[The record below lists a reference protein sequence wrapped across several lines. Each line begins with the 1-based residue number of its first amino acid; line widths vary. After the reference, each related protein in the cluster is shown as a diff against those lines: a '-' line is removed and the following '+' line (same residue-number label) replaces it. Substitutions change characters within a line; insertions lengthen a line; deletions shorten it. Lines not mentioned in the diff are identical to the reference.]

1 MEELLLDIVAHLR
14 ELPAERSHDA
24 LTRAELDAL
33 WRKHNRGIRN
43 NEKHL
48 SKRYI
53 LPYYQKVKQNDP
65 EHWQRWNIDSTL
77 EKRLIRTIQMKP
89 HRTGSGVA
97 TITVITRPQTCSSNC
112 LYCPCDLR
120 MPKSYLANEPA
131 CQRAEH
137 NFFDPYLQVAARLRA
152 LSQMGH
158 SIDKIELIV
167 LGGTWSD
174 YPRDYQLWFMRELFR
189 ALNDWP
195 IQKEVLRTRYEW
207 YRSLGIANTPERLSR
222 FVEAEQRLVNQGK
235 KSFNEAFHA
244 LYQSSKPHQSANK
257 QMHATMEELQSEQ
270 LRNEQAAQRVVGLV
284 IETRPD
290 TITPENLTLYR
301 QMGCTKIQM
310 GIQSTRQ
317 EILDVNHR
325 YTTMAQI
332 RRAFNLVR
340 LFGFKIHAHLMVNLL
355 GSTPASDKEDFHTF
369 VNDASFLPDEI
380 KLYPCAL
387 VEGTQLVS
395 RYNDGSWRP
404 YSREELVDV
413 LVHDVLETPDYIR
426 ISRMIRDISAD
437 DILVGNKHTNLRQMV
452 ENEIRSAGSAGLVH
466 EIRFREIALN
476 KVNLDELTLSDVT
489 YDTNVSHEHFLQ
501 WITPAGRIA
510 GFCRLSLPRWEVL
523 TQGDADVHAN
533 ELPATPGQA
542 MIREVHVYG
551 QSMQLGREGVAAQ
564 HKGLGRQLVERACAI
579 AQQEGFS
586 SINVI
591 SSVGTRAYYRRLG
604 FKDAG
609 LYQRRQLTNEKQ

>member
-1 MEELLLDIVAHLR
+1 MEELLLDILEHLR
-14 ELPAERSHDA
+14 ALPAERTDDA
-24 LTRAELDAL
+24 LTRSELDAL
-33 WRKHNRGIRN
+33 WRKHNRGVHN

-48 SKRYI
+48 SKRFI
-53 LPYYQKVKQNDP
+53 LPFYQKIKQENP
-65 EHWQRWNIDSTL
+65 ERWAYWNIDSAL

-174 YPRDYQLWFMRELFR
+174 YPRAYQIWFIRELFR

-195 IQKEVLRTRYEW
+195 IAKETLRQRYDH
-207 YRSLGIANTPERLSR
+207 YRKLGLANSPDQLSK
-222 FVEAEQRLVNQGK
+222 FVETQQVLVNQGK
-235 KSFNEAFHA
+235 KSFNDAFRD
-244 LYQSSKPHQSANK
+244 LYQKSEAHQSASK
-257 QMHATMEELQSEQ
+257 YMSAQMNELFAEQ
-270 LRNEQAAQRVVGLV
+270 LRNERAQHRVVGLV

-290 TITPENLTLYR
+290 TVTPQNLTLFR

-317 EILDVNHR
+317 AILDANQR
-325 YTTMAQI
+325 YTSLEQI
-332 RRAFNLVR
+332 HRAFNLIR

-355 GSTPASDKEDFHTF
+355 GSTPESDKQDFLAF
-369 VNDASFLPDEI
+369 VNTPTFLPDEI

-387 VEGTQLVS
+387 VEGTQLVEHFK
-395 RYNDGSWRP
+395 DGSWRP
-404 YSREELVDV
+404 YSRDELVDV
-413 LVHDVLETPDYIR
+413 LVSDVLATPPYIR

-452 ENEIRSAGSAGLVH
+452 ENEIRNAGRAGLVQ
-466 EIRFREIALN
+466 EIRFREIS
-476 KVNLDELTLSDVT
+476 LDKINFAELVLDDFTYETTVT
-489 YDTNVSHEHFLQ
+489 NEHFLQ
-501 WITPAGRIA
+501 WVTPEGRIA
-510 GFCRLSLPRWEVL
+510 GFCRLSLPKWKLLCDGNV
-523 TQGDADVHAN
+523 DARTD
-533 ELPATPGQA
+533 ELPVAPGQA

-551 QSMQLGREGVAAQ
+551 QAVRLGQADVATQ
-564 HKGLGRQLVERACAI
+564 HKGLGRQLVERACDI
-579 AQQEGFS
+579 ARNAGYD

-604 FKDAG
+604 FEDAG
-609 LYQRRQLTNEKQ
+609 LYQQRQL

>member
-1 MEELLLDIVAHLR
+1 MEELLLDILEHLR
-14 ELPAERSHDA
+14 ALPAERTGDA
-24 LTRAELDAL
+24 LTRSELDAL
-33 WRKHNRGIRN
+33 WRKHNRGVRN

-48 SKRYI
+48 SKRFI
-53 LPYYQKVKQNDP
+53 LPFYQKIKQENP
-65 EHWQRWNIDSTL
+65 ERWARWNIDSTL

-174 YPRDYQLWFMRELFR
+174 YPRAYQTWFIRELFR

-195 IQKEVLRTRYEW
+195 IAKETLRQRYDH
-207 YRSLGIANTPERLSR
+207 YRKLGLANSPDQLSK
-222 FVEAEQRLVNQGK
+222 FVETQQVLVNQGK
-235 KSFNEAFHA
+235 KSFNDAFRD
-244 LYQSSKPHQSANK
+244 LYQKSEAHQSASK
-257 QMHATMEELQSEQ
+257 YMSAQMNELFAEQ
-270 LRNEQAAQRVVGLV
+270 LRNERAQHRVVGLV

-290 TITPENLTLYR
+290 TVTPQNLTLFR

-317 EILDVNHR
+317 AILDANQR
-325 YTTMAQI
+325 YTSLEQI
-332 RRAFNLVR
+332 HRAFNLIR

-355 GSTPASDKEDFHTF
+355 GSTPESDKQDFLAF
-369 VNDASFLPDEI
+369 VNTPTFLPDEI

-387 VEGTQLVS
+387 VEGTQLVEHFK
-395 RYNDGSWRP
+395 DGSWRP
-404 YSREELVDV
+404 YSRDELVDV
-413 LVHDVLETPDYIR
+413 LVSDVLATPPYIR

-452 ENEIRSAGSAGLVH
+452 ENEIRNAGRAGLVQ
-466 EIRFREIALN
+466 EIRFREIS
-476 KVNLDELTLSDVT
+476 LDKINFAELVLDDFAYEPTVT
-489 YDTNVSHEHFLQ
+489 NEHFLQ
-501 WITPAGRIA
+501 WVTPEGRIA
-510 GFCRLSLPRWEVL
+510 GFCRLSLPKWKL
-523 TQGDADVHAN
+523 LCDGNADVRAD
-533 ELPATPGQA
+533 ELPVAPGQA

-551 QSMQLGREGVAAQ
+551 QAVRLGQADVATQ
-564 HKGLGRQLVERACAI
+564 HKGLGRQLVERACDI
-579 AQQEGFS
+579 ARNAGYD

-604 FKDAG
+604 FEDAG
-609 LYQRRQLTNEKQ
+609 LYQQRQL